1 MKCNGCSTVI
11 QHCGHC
17 LTYGFNGQNF
27 IINSEVD
34 ESIFDLWQSI
44 NLPGL
49 SGTVIVTA
57 DLIAP
62 GVTMQLII
70 NGDIIIPLTQGET
83 YSVSV
88 SPLQSVQISTEG
100 AVGVNE
106 VTASVEA
113 VRIV

>member
-11 QHCGHC
+11 GNIGHC
-17 LTYGFNGQNF
+17 LTYGFTGENF
-27 IINSEVD
+27 SINSYEVVTAV
-34 ESIFDLWQSI
+34 ELWEGI

-49 SGTVIVTA
+49 SGTVLVTA
-57 DLIAP
+57 GLIAP
-62 GVTMQLII
+62 GVTMKLII
-70 NGDIIIPLTQGET
+70 NGDEIATLNQGQT
-83 YSVSV
+83 FSVSI

-100 AVGVNE
+100 AEGVNE